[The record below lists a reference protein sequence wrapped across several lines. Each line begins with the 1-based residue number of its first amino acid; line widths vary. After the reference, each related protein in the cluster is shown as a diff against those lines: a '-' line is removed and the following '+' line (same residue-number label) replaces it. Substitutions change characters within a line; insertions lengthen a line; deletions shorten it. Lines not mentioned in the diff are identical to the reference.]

1 MLHVV
6 AVIRFQ
12 DQHIEAGCAAM
23 AELAARSRTEAGC
36 LRYEVFRR
44 IGEPVVVTQEAWQDE
59 AAEQAHMK
67 GPNIAAVFA
76 TAGKLLAAP
85 PEIMRCTQFG

>member
-12 DQHIEAGCAAM
+12 DQHADVGCEAM
-23 AELAARSRTEAGC
+23 AELAVRSRSEAGC

-44 IGEPVVVTQEAWQDE
+44 VGEPIVVTQEIWQDE

-67 GPNIAAVFA
+67 GPNVAALLA
-76 TAGKLLAAP
+76 KAGQLLAAA
-85 PEIMRCTQFG
+85 PEIHRCTQVA